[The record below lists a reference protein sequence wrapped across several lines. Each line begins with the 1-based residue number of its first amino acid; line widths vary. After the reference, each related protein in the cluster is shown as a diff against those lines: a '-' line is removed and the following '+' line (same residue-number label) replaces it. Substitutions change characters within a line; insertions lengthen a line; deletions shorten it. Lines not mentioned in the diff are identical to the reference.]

1 MLLIGV
7 LLGRG
12 TDDSNQSTPQV
23 VTVSS
28 ETSGSPETNRSSE
41 TNGSSATNEPSA
53 SAPSANET
61 DTPPTSGGETVAS
74 DWPVGT
80 DGWTVQLATLPKD
93 GTSAADVQSTRQS
106 YSAEGVKDVG
116 VLDTDLYPS
125 LLPASYVIYSGVYD
139 TRADA
144 EAAVKRL
151 GSNAPGAEVVEVS
164 GQPAGAGSSS
174 PFGGALP
181 GGTGAPEAEGK

>member
-12 TDDSNQSTPQV
+12 SDDSNQSPPQV

-28 ETSGSPETNRSSE
+28 ETNGSSQTNGSAE
-41 TNGSSATNEPSA
+41 TNGSSAANESSA
-53 SAPSANET
+53 NAPSANET
-61 DTPPTSGGETVAS
+61 STPSSSGGETVPS
-74 DWPVGT
+74 DWPVGK
-80 DGWTVQLATLPKD
+80 DGWAVQLATLPKD
-93 GTSAADVQSTRQS
+93 GTSASDVEATRQS
-106 YSAEGVKDVG
+106 YSAEGVKDIG

-144 EAAVKRL
+144 EAAVSKL
-151 GSNAPGAEVVEVS
+151 GSKAPGAEVVEVS
-164 GQPAGAGSSS
+164 SQPADAGSSS

-181 GGTGAPEAEGK
+181 GSTGAPEAEVK